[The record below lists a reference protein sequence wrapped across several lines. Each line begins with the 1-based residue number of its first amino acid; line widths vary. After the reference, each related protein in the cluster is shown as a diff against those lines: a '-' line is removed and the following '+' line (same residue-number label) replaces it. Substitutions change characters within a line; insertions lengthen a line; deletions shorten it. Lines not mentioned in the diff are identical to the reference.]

1 MYRWTVLLQTWMPSL
16 SSSPRR
22 RLAPQRGLRVAISRI
37 SAAHAVGGRPDG
49 RERRRQNTRK
59 PARCQRRMV
68 AGWTSNVASRRRQAC
83 GDPHREALPR
93 CPADPPRD
101 LALRHDELL
110 PEQRV
115 FGDET
120 GAAAQDVG
128 GQPHHE
134 PKDVDHAARRTAA
147 SARMTFVARTSLAP
161 GQPTACYPALL

>member
-22 RLAPQRGLRVAISRI
+22 RSALPARIVPAEDGRRLDEQRGVA
-37 SAAHAVGGRPDG
+37 A
-49 RERRRQNTRK
+49 
-59 PARCQRRMV
+59 
-68 AGWTSNVASRRRQAC
+68 RRRQAC
-83 GDPHREALPR
+83 GEPHREAPR

-101 LALRHDELL
+101 LALRHDDLL

-134 PKDVDHAARRTAA
+134 PKAGAHAAR
-147 SARMTFVARTSLAP
+147 
-161 GQPTACYPALL
+161 PT